1 VSRSSQTPCRLGTHN
16 SAVRYSAKLMIVPV
30 LEEEVVVLQKQLV
43 LKEELHVQG
52 QVKTEAVEVPVS

>member
-1 VSRSSQTPCRLGTHN
+1 
-16 SAVRYSAKLMIVPV
+16 MIVPV